1 MLESH
6 GTLPTFAL
14 KNAITQIV
22 YNINPP
28 REFPPKENSNKT
40 ELTRLNCVHYLM
52 HAVYPVLV
60 QSTVYLDRDLN
71 AHNGRCTK

>member
-1 MLESH
+1 MLESRDA
-6 GTLPTFAL
+6 PSAFAL

-22 YNINPP
+22 YNTNPP

-52 HAVYPVLV
+52 HAGYSVLV

-71 AHNGRCTK
+71 AHNG